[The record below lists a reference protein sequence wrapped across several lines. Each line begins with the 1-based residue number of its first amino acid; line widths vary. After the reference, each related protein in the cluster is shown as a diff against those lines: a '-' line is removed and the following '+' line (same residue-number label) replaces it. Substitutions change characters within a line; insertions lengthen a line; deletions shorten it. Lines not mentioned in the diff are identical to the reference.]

1 LYLTLRFQKRLSQ
14 ARRQKTAIKFR
25 NLPVRRKLLV
35 DDDEDE
41 DEDDIFDDDDLS
53 DGGDSFQNDLSDLVR
68 VFKSD
73 LSDEDF
79 VSLEKKRALISK
91 SQIRLY

>member
-1 LYLTLRFQKRLSQ
+1 MHG
-14 ARRQKTAIKFR
+14 RRQKTAIKFR

-35 DDDEDE
+35 DDEDDEDD
-41 DEDDIFDDDDLS
+41 DEDDIFENEDFS

-68 VFKSD
+68 VFKAE

-79 VSLEKKRALISK
+79 VS
-91 SQIRLY
+91 